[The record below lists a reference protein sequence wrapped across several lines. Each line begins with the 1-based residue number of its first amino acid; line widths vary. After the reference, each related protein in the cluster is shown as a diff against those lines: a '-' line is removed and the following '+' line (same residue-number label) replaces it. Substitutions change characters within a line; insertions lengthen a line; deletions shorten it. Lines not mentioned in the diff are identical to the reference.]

1 MNKSLGRYEIKSEL
15 GRGGMATVYLAHDPR
30 FGRDVALKVMNQALQ
45 DDPALRGRFE
55 REARTV
61 ATLEHPAIVPVYD
74 FGDDN
79 NQLYLVMRY
88 MPGGSLADRIQTR
101 PFDLNQ
107 LLPIMRRVGSAL
119 DHAHRQGVIHRDLKP
134 GNILFD
140 QYNNAFLSDFGIVK
154 LAQESA
160 DLTGSGV
167 IGTPAYMSP
176 EQIHGE
182 KQLDGRSDVYMLGVI
197 LFESLTG
204 RKPFQAETPVKQ
216 LMAHVLEPVP
226 SILTVKPELPAA
238 CDTVI
243 QKALAKDRE
252 ERFGSAMEL
261 TEALTITVSG
271 IYPPVKENEA
281 PYTDAYTDA
290 TDTLDAVPPILS
302 QKADAIPLPPAPGLV
317 NPPPPRTEPPTQVGT
332 AALTFEKP
340 PAMPT
345 DPAPADMPPR
355 KSRARLSASLVLLLL
370 LAAVGIVVV
379 LSNWPDELPPATQPA
394 VAVTTPPPSPTALVT
409 KEVQVVVLDA
419 YPAATAVSVTE
430 STEELPV
437 SYPTP
442 AVFEIGR
449 SVQDAPLHV
458 TKFGSGDK
466 VVVLV
471 GGLHAGF
478 APGSV
483 QLAEELI
490 AYFSEFPADI
500 PAELSLFII
509 PNANPD
515 SAAAPGQLPGRLNG
529 NGVDLNRNW
538 DCRWTADPLWG
549 GTPQAGLGGTA
560 PFSEPEVRA
569 LADFLQQQPVQA
581 VVFWQGRA
589 ALGLSSPGACGE
601 EALVSRPLA
610 QIYGAASG
618 YRIADFEELVDQE
631 VTGDVTNWLDA
642 QNIPA
647 ISVLLPDYRVS
658 DFEHNLPA
666 VTAVLAWIATDD
678 TQ

>member
-1 MNKSLGRYEIKSEL
+1 MNNTLGRYQIKSEL

-30 FGRDVALKVMNQALQ
+30 FGRDVALKVIHQALR

-74 FGDDN
+74 FGEDDD
-79 NQLYLVMRY
+79 QLYLVMRY
-88 MPGGSLADRIQTR
+88 MPGGSLAERIQSHPLT
-101 PFDLNQ
+101 PPD
-107 LLPIMRRVGSAL
+107 LLPILRRIGSAL

-140 QYNNAFLSDFGIVK
+140 QYHNAFLSDFGIVK
-154 LAQESA
+154 LTQETA

-182 KQLDGRSDVYMLGVI
+182 KQLDGRSDIYMLGVI

-216 LMAHVLEPVP
+216 LMAHVLEPPP
-226 SILTVKPELPAA
+226 SILAVNPGLPPD

-252 ERFGSAMEL
+252 ARFASAQEL
-261 TEALTITVSG
+261 MEALTVTLTGNYPALTVG
-271 IYPPVKENEA
+271 KAGETEATATMDLPPVVAASPAEA
-281 PYTDAYTDA
+281 
-290 TDTLDAVPPILS
+290 
-302 QKADAIPLPPAPGLV
+302 KALPAAPQLV
-317 NPPPPRTEPPTQVGT
+317 SPPPPRTEPPTQVGA

-340 PAMPT
+340 APELPAPPANPPAKKHRWWLVGGFLLVFLLFVAGGAALLNSLPEETPLPPPPTNIPINDAFGTSLTPAVSEPPDAVVSALPT
-345 DPAPADMPPR
+345 DT
-355 KSRARLSASLVLLLL
+355 
-370 LAAVGIVVV
+370 
-379 LSNWPDELPPATQPA
+379 AT
-394 VAVTTPPPSPTALVT
+394 PT
-409 KEVQVVVLDA
+409 
-419 YPAATAVSVTE
+419 ATAV
-430 STEELPV
+430 LPTPF
-437 SYPTP
+437 PTP
-442 AVFEIGR
+442 AILEIGR
-449 SVQDAPLHV
+449 SVNDTPLTAV
-458 TKFGSGDK
+458 RFGAGGTA
-466 VVVLV
+466 VVLI

-483 QLAEELI
+483 LLAEEMI
-490 AYFSEFPADI
+490 AYFSEHLDEI
-500 PAELSLFII
+500 PPEISLFIL
-509 PNANPD
+509 PNVNPD
-515 SAAAPGQLPGRLNG
+515 SAAAPGQLPGRLND

-549 GTPQAGLGGTA
+549 GAPQPGLGGAA

-569 LADFLQQQPVQA
+569 LADFLQQPMVQA

-589 ALGLSSPGACGE
+589 ALGLSSPGACADE
-601 EALVSRPLA
+601 SVTSRPLA
-610 QIYGAASG
+610 QVYGTAAD
-618 YRIADFEELVDQE
+618 YRVADFETLVNQE

-642 QNIPA
+642 QGIPA

-658 DFEHNLPA
+658 DFERNLPA
-666 VTAVLAWIATDD
+666 VQAVMDWVAGGGEGD
-678 TQ
+678 

>member
-30 FGRDVALKVMNQALQ
+30 FGRDVALKVINQALR

-61 ATLEHPAIVPVYD
+61 ATLEHSAIVPVYD
-74 FGDDN
+74 FGEDDE
-79 NQLYLVMRY
+79 QLYLVMRY

-101 PFDLNQ
+101 PFTLPD
-107 LLPIMRRVGSAL
+107 LLPIFRRVGSAL
-119 DHAHRQGVIHRDLKP
+119 DHAHRLGVIHRDLKP

-154 LAQESA
+154 LTQETA

-182 KQLDGRSDVYMLGVI
+182 KQLDGRSDIYMLGVI

-204 RKPFQAETPVKQ
+204 HKPFPAETPVKQ

-226 SILTVKPELPAA
+226 SILSLNPDLPPD

-252 ERFGSAMEL
+252 ARFGSAQEL
-261 TEALTITVSG
+261 TEALTITMTGRHLLPAVEDRENQEATATLDL
-271 IYPPVKENEA
+271 PPVASSSLAE
-281 PYTDAYTDA
+281 
-290 TDTLDAVPPILS
+290 
-302 QKADAIPLPPAPGLV
+302 AIPLSPGPAIV
-317 NPPPPRTEPPTQVGT
+317 SPPPPRTESPTQVGT

-340 PAMPT
+340 APELPSSPTGPPTNTRKNKLWLAGGFLLAFLLLMSGGLAIFNSLPDEQPPTQPALNLPTVAMPT
-345 DPAPADMPPR
+345 VGETPLAVVNTHPA
-355 KSRARLSASLVLLLL
+355 
-370 LAAVGIVVV
+370 
-379 LSNWPDELPPATQPA
+379 NTAT
-394 VAVTTPPPSPTALVT
+394 PSPTAVPPT
-409 KEVQVVVLDA
+409 
-419 YPAATAVSVTE
+419 P
-430 STEELPV
+430 
-437 SYPTP
+437 YPTP
-442 AVFEIGR
+442 AILEIGR
-449 SVQDAPLHV
+449 STQNTPLTAV
-458 TKFGSGDK
+458 RFGDGEMAL
-466 VVVLV
+466 VLI

-483 QLAEELI
+483 QLAEEMI
-490 AYFSEFPADI
+490 AYFSQHPEAI
-500 PAELSLFII
+500 PAQLSLFVI

-515 SAAAPGQLPGRLNG
+515 SAVAPGQLPGRLNG

-538 DCRWTADPLWG
+538 DCRWTADPLWAGAPQVGMG
-549 GTPQAGLGGTA
+549 GAS

-569 LADFLQQQPVQA
+569 VADFIQQQPVQA

-589 ALGLSSPGACGE
+589 ALGLSSPGACGDE
-601 EALVSRPLA
+601 SEVSRPLA
-610 QIYGAASG
+610 QVYGVAAD
-618 YRIADFEELVDQE
+618 YRIADFEALVNQE
-631 VTGDVTNWLDA
+631 VTGDATNWLDA
-642 QNIPA
+642 QGIPA

-658 DFEHNLPA
+658 DFDRNLPA
-666 VTAVLAWIATDD
+666 VLAILKWVAEGLPDPS
-678 TQ
+678 